1 MLGYLTQRL
10 AGALVVVFGVVSV
23 VFLLIHLIPGDPV
36 EIMLGEAASTADR
49 EALRVALGLDQPLLH
64 QFTRYLHE
72 LFQLDLGISL
82 QSRRP
87 VIELLLERLPA
98 TLLLGGVTLA
108 VTLVLALPLGVLAA
122 VRRGSAWDGGAMVFS
137 MLGISIP
144 NFWLGPLLI
153 LVFSLWL
160 GWFPVSGREGMGSVV
175 LPALTL
181 GTGLAAVLARMVRS
195 SLLEVLGEEYIRT
208 ARAKGLPPWRVILH
222 HGLRNALLPVITL
235 LGLQFGALLAGAVI
249 TETVFSWPGI
259 GLLTIESIQSRDY
272 PVVQACVL
280 LISVGY
286 VLVNLLTDI
295 AYAWADPRIRLGG
308 SG

>member
-1 MLGYLTQRL
+1 MLSYLTQRL
-10 AGALVVVFGVVSV
+10 GGALVVVFGVVSI

-49 EALRVALGLDQPLLH
+49 EALRVALGLDQPLLR
-64 QFTRYLHE
+64 QFTHYLHG
-72 LFQLDLGISL
+72 LFQFDLGTSL
-82 QSRRP
+82 QLRRP

-98 TLLLGGVTLA
+98 TLLLGGVTLT

-122 VRRGSAWDGGAMVFS
+122 VRRGSVWDGGAMVFS
-137 MLGISIP
+137 MLGVSIP

-160 GWFPVSGREGMGSVV
+160 GWLPVSGREGAASVV

-181 GTGLAAVLARMVRS
+181 GTGLASVLARMVRS
-195 SLLEVLGEEYIRT
+195 SLLEVLGEEYMRT

-235 LGLQFGALLAGAVI
+235 LGLQLGALLAGAVI
-249 TETVFSWPGI
+249 TETVFSWPGV
-259 GLLTIESIQSRDY
+259 GLLTIEAIQSRDY
-272 PVVQACVL
+272 PVVQGCVL

-308 SG
+308 GG